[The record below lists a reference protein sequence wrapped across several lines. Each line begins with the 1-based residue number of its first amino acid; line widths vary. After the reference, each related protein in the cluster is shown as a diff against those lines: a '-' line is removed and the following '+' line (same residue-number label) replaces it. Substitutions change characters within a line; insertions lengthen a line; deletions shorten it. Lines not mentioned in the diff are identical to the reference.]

1 MIRVSE
7 ARTIVLDN
15 VTPLGKEV
23 VGLDDCLFRVLAEPV
38 LARRH
43 VPPLDNSA
51 MDGFAL
57 TAAATEGASDKTPA
71 SLPVIRTIRAG
82 DLAGGPVGE
91 EQAVRIMTGAPVPEG
106 IDTVVRVEETY
117 VEAETLY
124 LTAPVKA
131 GANIRRAGEDIKRDE
146 VIEHVPEE

>member
-38 LARRH
+38 FARRH

-57 TAAATEGASDKTPA
+57 TAAATEDASDETE
-71 SLPVIRTIRAG
+71 SQ
-82 DLAGGPVGE
+82 
-91 EQAVRIMTGAPVPEG
+91 EQG
-106 IDTVVRVEETY
+106 
-117 VEAETLY
+117 
-124 LTAPVKA
+124 
-131 GANIRRAGEDIKRDE
+131 
-146 VIEHVPEE
+146 